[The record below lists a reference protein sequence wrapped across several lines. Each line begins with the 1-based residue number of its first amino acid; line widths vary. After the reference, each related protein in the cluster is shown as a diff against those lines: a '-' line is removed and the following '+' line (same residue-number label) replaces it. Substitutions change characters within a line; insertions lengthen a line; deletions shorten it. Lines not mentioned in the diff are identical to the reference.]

1 VPCRTCTRRRR
12 KKYDQQGTLPRIPA
26 PDIKRPHC
34 YLRLKL
40 SVKQPEGAIGVS
52 TLANSPA
59 DELVQSEVSVNAAT
73 RAPSIDMFIGGR
85 VRVKRTSRGMTQQEF
100 SELLDIDC
108 DTLAAH
114 EAGVERINARLLFQI
129 AKLLDVRLD
138 YFFRGYSPSGPRF

>member
-1 VPCRTCTRRRR
+1 M
-12 KKYDQQGTLPRIPA
+12 
-26 PDIKRPHC
+26 
-34 YLRLKL
+34 
-40 SVKQPEGAIGVS
+40 S

-59 DELVQSEVSVNAAT
+59 DELLQSEDSVDVTTQA
-73 RAPSIDMFIGGR
+73 SSVDMFTGSR

-108 DTLAAH
+108 ETLAAH

-129 AKLLDVRLD
+129 AKLLDVRPD